1 MLKQFIAC
9 LSSRLRPPR
18 FVAKPYPAHLLAGGS
33 SIRGRVLISYIADSI
48 ALPDDHPGLLMHTNR
63 WESREIARL
72 FSRMGYEVDVI
83 NWNDTV
89 FTPAFDYDVVL
100 DIDAN
105 LQRLAPFL
113 PAATLRL
120 LHLTGSYG
128 PFQNQAEVARVA
140 AFEER
145 TGKLYSPKRLVRW
158 VELAERSLRLA
169 DVCTLLGNEVT
180 LSTYPEAYR
189 AKIQLVPVS
198 GSFLPKVRDVEEMKA
213 TTGREFLWFFGAG
226 AVHKGLDLVLEV
238 FLKHPEWKLH
248 VVGCTAEEKDFLQA
262 YGEHL
267 SRPNVLVHGELVP
280 SSAEFR
286 AVLSQVFC
294 FIAPSCSEGISPA
307 VVTCL
312 QFGLLP
318 ILSRQT
324 GVSLPA
330 ECGVYLESL
339 SSDAVERAIECVL
352 ALSSDEVVRQTQI
365 CQAQALQVYSR
376 ESFSRCYAD
385 FLEKMLH
392 SPQRDRKEGQ

>member
-1 MLKQFIAC
+1 MFDMI
-9 LSSRLRPPR
+9 SRLRRLTRRPA
-18 FVAKPYPAHLLAGGS
+18 VAAKCYPVSLAAVDLTSSKRALL
-33 SIRGRVLISYIADSI
+33 SYIAD
-48 ALPDDHPGLLMHTNR
+48 AVVWPDDHPGLMTHTNR

-72 FSRMGYEVDVI
+72 LSARGYVVDAI
-83 NWNDTV
+83 NWNDSN
-89 FTPAFDYDVVL
+89 FQPDRPYDLVL

-105 LQRLAPFL
+105 LQRLAPLL
-113 PAATLRL
+113 PASTIRI

-169 DVCTLLGNEVT
+169 DACTLLGNEVT

-189 AKIQLVPVS
+189 AKIQLIPVS
-198 GSFLPKVRDVEEMKA
+198 GSFLPKVRDVEEMRVK
-213 TTGREFLWFFGAG
+213 TGREFLWFFGDG

-248 VVGCTAEEKDFLQA
+248 VVGRAAEEKDFLQV
-262 YGEHL
+262 YGDHL
-267 SRPNVLVHGELVP
+267 SRPNVVVHGQLVP
-280 SSAEFR
+280 SSEEFR
-286 AVLSQVFC
+286 AVMSHVFC

-307 VVTCL
+307 AVTCL

-330 ECGVYLESL
+330 ECGVYLKNL
-339 SSDAVERAIECVL
+339 SSDAVEQAIEGVL
-352 ALSSDEVVRQTQI
+352 ALSQDEVVRQTQK

-385 FLEKMLH
+385 FLEKVLN
-392 SPQRDRKEGQ
+392 SPQRDGREGQ